1 MRALIG
7 YSEYRPAET
16 ILLLLRARDRQ
27 SGTKYRPGC
36 LFLSSLRFSLTSQL
50 RTCADCD
57 PNIHEYC
64 AILWKTSLGGIS
76 LTSHLLRGLSLS
88 LSLSLREMYYQI
100 YTKRMKYG

>member
-16 ILLLLRARDRQ
+16 IPLLLRARDRQ

-88 LSLSLREMYYQI
+88 LREMYYQI